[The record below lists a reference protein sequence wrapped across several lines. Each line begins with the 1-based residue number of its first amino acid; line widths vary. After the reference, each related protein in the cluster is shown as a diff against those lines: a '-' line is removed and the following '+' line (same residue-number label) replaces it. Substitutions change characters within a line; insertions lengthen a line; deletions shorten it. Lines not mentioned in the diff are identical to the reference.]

1 MFRSGF
7 LIFIYLKEQLI
18 SINSP
23 IYNLSNLYRKL
34 LVNNKIH
41 LINNRCEFI
50 NRNALRFILIKLGI
64 MYKEIFM
71 IEVSLSSIQYFD
83 LKIVHLL
90 MQYILGINDFILI
103 FRKL

>member
-7 LIFIYLKEQLI
+7 LIFIYLKDQLI

-23 IYNLSNLYRKL
+23 VYNLSSLYKKL
-34 LVNNKIH
+34 LVNNKMN
-41 LINNRCEFI
+41 LINNKYEFI
-50 NRNALRFILIKLGI
+50 NPNALRFILIKLGI

-71 IEVSLSSIQYFD
+71 IETSLSSIHHFD

-90 MQYILGINDFILI
+90 MQFILGTLYI
-103 FRKL
+103 